1 MRCVMRS
8 LNIILA
14 SLSLG
19 LVACATSSAPEAPTA
34 PNVKARLAKQTKLL
48 VTPET
53 STASLT
59 ASRYT
64 RDGWQDGTVDVTI
77 TNGELDGKVDAN
89 GQLTVDQFSI
99 NVDPIE
105 IPESVFGKPV
115 EIKDARLVLLQP
127 ATAQTTWSDE
137 DDATATLSVSLQLQW
152 TLVVD
157 GNSAPLG
164 GQKLPP
170 IPVTVT
176 LSGSGADV
184 EAAISVDAMGDLWSW
199 ADLFKLKALTLH
211 LEATSEF

>member
-1 MRCVMRS
+1 MSTV
-8 LNIILA
+8 NTILA
-14 SLSLG
+14 SLIVG
-19 LVACATSSAPEAPTA
+19 LVGCASSSAPEAPTA
-34 PNVKARLAKQTKLL
+34 PNVKARLATQTKLL

-64 RDGWQDGTVDVTI
+64 RDGWQDGTVDITI
-77 TNGELDGKVDAN
+77 ANGELDGKVDAS

-99 NVDPIE
+99 NVDPID

-127 ATAQTTWSDE
+127 ATAQTTWSDD
-137 DDATATLSVSLQLQW
+137 DDATASLSLSLQLQW

-170 IPVTVT
+170 IAATVT

-184 EAAISVDAMGDLWSW
+184 EAAIRVDASGELWSW
-199 ADLFKLKALTLH
+199 ADLFKLKSLTLH